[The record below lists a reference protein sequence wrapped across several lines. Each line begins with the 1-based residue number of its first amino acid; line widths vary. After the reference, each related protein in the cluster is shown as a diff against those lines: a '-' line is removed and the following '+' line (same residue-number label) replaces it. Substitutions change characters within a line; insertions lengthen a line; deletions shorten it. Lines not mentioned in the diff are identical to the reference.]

1 MAKIARSTSDT
12 DEFEPEQDAADA
24 ARGETL
30 EKQFKASR
38 SAFSS
43 WEASQVRT
51 DQNLYIALGRLAE
64 FAAAVGNN
72 HQALIDFAA
81 KKGVRATQAS
91 TRYAVVAKL
100 IVADRK
106 KVNKYATVLQLA
118 ARRGIEPIANS
129 IAEFIKA
136 EGGIEACLRS
146 FRALPRESGRAKGG
160 GRHSAF
166 SKAVER
172 IDSLARV
179 EAPAGLELA
188 TLSGEYF
195 LVVGVRGA
203 DGTMHLLREPVT
215 DVGLVSK
222 AVVMVAPKA

>member
-1 MAKIARSTSDT
+1 MAKIARSTPDT
-12 DEFEPEQDAADA
+12 DEFEPEQDTADA

-64 FAAAVGNN
+64 FAAAVGND

-118 ARRGIEPIANS
+118 ARQGIEPIADS

-146 FRALPRESGRAKGG
+146 FRALPREPGRAKGG
-160 GRHSAF
+160 GRPSAF
-166 SKAVER
+166 DRAVKR
-172 IDSLARV
+172 I
-179 EAPAGLELA
+179 AGLDRTRAPEELQ
-188 TLSGEYF
+188 TDTVSGEYF
-195 LVVGVRGA
+195 LIVGVRDA

-215 DVGLVSK
+215 DGGLVHK